1 MSDSG
6 NKLVNAIKD
15 KGKNLEA
22 EMSFFDHLEALR
34 WHLIRASVA
43 ILVFTILAF
52 SYFDTL
58 WETIIMGPSKDDFWT
73 ARTMCNL
80 GHWLHKTFPAYGFDF
95 CFNTIKVQLMNNEMA
110 GQFILQ
116 INTSLLAGITMG
128 VPYLLWEIWRFIKP
142 ALHEKE
148 RKAASGF
155 VIYATFLF
163 FLGVMFGYY
172 VITPLSVHFLMGY
185 TVSPSIL
192 NLPSIDSY
200 LSSVATLTLATGLV
214 FELPILIYIL
224 ANLGIMTPKFMRASR
239 RYAIVIILI
248 IAAVVT
254 PTPDMLTMTVVS
266 IPLFILYEVS
276 IFVAVA
282 VEKRKIKKS
291 EELMRS

>member
-1 MSDSG
+1 MSDTG

-43 ILVFTILAF
+43 ILVFTIFAF

-73 ARTMCNL
+73 ARKMCEL
-80 GHWLHKTFPAYGFDF
+80 GHWLHRDF
-95 CFNTIKVQLMNNEMA
+95 CFNSIKVQLINNEMA

-116 INTSLLAGITMG
+116 INTSLLAGITLG
-128 VPYLLWEIWRFIKP
+128 IPYLLWELWRFIKP
-142 ALHEKE
+142 ALHDKE

-155 VIYATFLF
+155 VAYATLLF
-163 FLGVMFGYY
+163 ALGVLFGYY

-185 TVSPSIL
+185 TVSPAIL
-192 NLPSIDSY
+192 NLPSTDSY
-200 LSSVATLTLATGLV
+200 LSSVATLTLATGVV
-214 FELPILIYIL
+214 FELPILVYIL

-239 RYAIVIILI
+239 RYAIVVILI

-276 IFVAVA
+276 IFVAAA

>member
-1 MSDSG
+1 MSDTG

-58 WETIIMGPSKDDFWT
+58 WQGIIMAPSKNDFWT
-73 ARTMCNL
+73 ARKMCEL
-80 GHWLHKTFPAYGFDF
+80 GHWLHRDM

-116 INTSLLAGITMG
+116 INTSLLAGITLG
-128 VPYLLWEIWRFIKP
+128 IPYLLWEIWRFVKP

-155 VIYATFLF
+155 VFYATFLF

-172 VITPLSVHFLMGY
+172 VITPISVHFLMGY
-185 TVSPSIL
+185 TVSPDIL
-192 NLPSIDSY
+192 NLPDIDSY

-239 RYAIVIILI
+239 RYAIVVILI